1 MLATVFCNN
10 GSGSLTLNT
19 GSGFFEIK
27 LYLKNK
33 TIYKKYL
40 FYKVAKEK
48 YNKLLQ
54 KYNLK

>member
-1 MLATVFCNN
+1 MLATVYCNN

-40 FYKVAKEK
+40 FYKVAMKK
-48 YNKLLQ
+48 YKKLLQ